1 MKYDL
6 IARAAQLLRRG
17 GRHRRWRRAVS
28 GLAAVVVFVTSYML
42 ILPALTLEQD
52 TICGLE
58 EHTHADACYEQRLV
72 CTLEESE
79 PVYEDQQV
87 LTCTLPEGE
96 GHAHTDGCYGLTC
109 ALEESAG
116 HTHTEACY
124 TAVSELTCT
133 LAESEGHAHGEGCY
147 GEDGSLICTL
157 EESEGHTHA
166 DGCYTTVSQL
176 TCTQAES
183 AGHTHADGCYGL
195 ICGQEECEAHTHTDA
210 CYTTEQVQVP
220 GHVHTEECY
229 EQVLICDLPEH
240 THTGECFTQVEL
252 PEEEVPMDGFLC
264 GLEEHT
270 HIDECYD
277 PETGEPVCGLEEHT
291 HGESCLPE
299 EECEYICGITAHV
312 HTDECYDPES
322 GELICTLTEH
332 THGESCLPV
341 EGTGAAVFLGEGRFQ
356 YEDDRM
362 SLTVHLVGG
371 EELENL
377 ALQVV
382 PLDED
387 SEAYQTLAGH
397 AGSQGGTEL
406 YDLLAFEY
414 AFTQDGVPLDVSA
427 YEITSEV
434 TLKST
439 VMAAPAAQAMQDA
452 EEAVDESEVGVYLSV
467 FQYDQETVGEPIEE
481 EPIEEEPAEEQP
493 AGEEPSQEPL
503 EEAGTE
509 EEPAVQPMMR
519 MARMSLA
526 SVDTGAEAGADTGD
540 GTEAGTDTGDGTDT
554 EAVSDGV
561 TQLAAQ
567 FHQADQAAGAKTL
580 TFTMKGGTQVA
591 LTTSVEANPE
601 FTVQYWA
608 NLREVNPEANGT
620 TTLTVIDTS
629 GGNLP
634 VNGATNIK
642 TTSLKLNES
651 GRVIETPKL
660 QKVYK
665 EKTYEFLKYPA
676 VLYVDRLKDNEGYTL
691 KAIWVLNGGD
701 PNSAEEAGWTIYG
714 EDKLESVT
722 FTNNPDNEDDNAI
735 LIKEDTVIRLVYD
748 QVDEEYTNS
757 ASFFDY
763 EIATTKGTDK
773 DWDTPHHGINDEV
786 RYTDGEDA
794 RYAFGNANAG
804 VKYGWDLWKGNNL
817 NAYNEKNRLNGYA
830 GCTFGLVTGIA
841 DDGDIQFADGISAP
855 EDLFTETP
863 RPGKRVGKAT
873 LTFKQVGDTYTLS
886 SVSGEMTGDGVGDK
900 ISASNLDVFN
910 NPAEKYGHIW
920 TNNFWPL
927 DDTYINMPNFGDR
940 DNGDPVFYGYSPT
953 KELKNNQQFPETDDF
968 KDHNQYFGMR
978 FQVGFQV
985 TEDYVGPLDYYF
997 FGDDD
1002 MWVFLTDEDGEQTL
1016 VCDIG
1021 GVHSSV
1027 GQYVDLWDYI
1037 DKDDPNRQTETYTL
1051 TFFYTERGASG
1062 STCYMRFTLPSV
1074 FNFPVTQDSGSLKI
1088 SKRVE
1093 SSLEDIDTQEFTF
1106 KLELKDGSNNIY
1118 PAYIRYDEHDQIIE
1132 SRTIGQDGQFILRDG
1147 EHIEIQ
1153 YLPVG
1158 TTFTIEEVDCPG
1170 YSTSYSVNGGEWV
1183 AGDTYRGTIE
1193 KRETVTVDYLNT
1205 TGPRLPSTGG
1215 MGVVPYF
1222 TLGSLMTI
1230 GGGLLLIRRRW
1241 RGSHAAR

>member
-58 EHTHADACYEQRLV
+58 EHTHTDACYEQRLV

-79 PVYEDQQV
+79 PVYEDRQV

-96 GHAHTDGCYGLTC
+96 GHTHTDGCCGLTC
-109 ALEESAG
+109 ALEESEG

-133 LAESEGHAHGEGCY
+133 LAESEGHAHSDSCY

-176 TCTQAES
+176 TCTQEES
-183 AGHTHADGCYGL
+183 EGHTHDDGCYGL

-210 CYTTEQVQVP
+210 CYTTQQVQVS
-220 GHVHTEECY
+220 GHVHTEACY
-229 EQVLICDLPEH
+229 EQALICDLPEH

-252 PEEEVPMDGFLC
+252 PEVEVPMDGFLC

-277 PETGEPVCGLEEHT
+277 PESGELICTLTEHT

-312 HTDECYDPES
+312 HTDPCYDPES

-414 AFTQDGVPLDVSA
+414 AFTQDGAPLDVSA

-481 EPIEEEPAEEQP
+481 EPIEEEPVEEQP
-493 AGEEPSQEPL
+493 AGEEPSREPL
-503 EEAGTE
+503 EEAGAE

-526 SVDTGAEAGADTGD
+526 SVDTGAGAEAGAEAGADTGD
-540 GTEAGTDTGDGTDT
+540 GTEAGTDTG
-554 EAVSDGV
+554 AVSDGV

-591 LTTSVEANPE
+591 LATAFNANPE

-608 NLREVNPEANGT
+608 NVAMVNPNGDGYK
-620 TTLTVIDTS
+620 LDVIDTRGNGDGK
-629 GGNLP
+629 GGNIP
-634 VNGATNIK
+634 ENGN
-642 TTSLKLNES
+642 TSPPLTHLALDDNGKI
-651 GRVIETPKL
+651 IEKDEL
-660 QKVYK
+660 MEVYSSK
-665 EKTYEFLKYPA
+665 KFTFLKYPG
-676 VLYVDRLKDNEGYTL
+676 LTYVNRLKDNKGYTL
-691 KAIWVLNGGD
+691 KELWVLKAGKNPDSTNRDDWKTYD
-701 PNSAEEAGWTIYG
+701 PN
-714 EDKLESVT
+714 SVT
-722 FTNNPDNEDDNAI
+722 FTNNPDSEDGNAI
-735 LIKEDTVIRLVYD
+735 LITNNTVIRLVFG
-748 QVDEEYTNS
+748 QNPGTYTNDVNL
-757 ASFFDY
+757 FDY
-763 EIATTKGTDK
+763 DIAETMGTDSN
-773 DWDTPHHGINDEV
+773 WDTPHYGINNEGQ
-786 RYTDGEDA
+786 YTVVGDA

-817 NAYNEKNRLNGYA
+817 NAYNYNGYA

-841 DDGDIQFADGISAP
+841 DDGDVEFADGISAP
-855 EDLFTETP
+855 NYLFTTDERT
-863 RPGKRVGKAT
+863 GKRVGTAN
-873 LTFKQVGDTYTLS
+873 LTFNRVGDTYTLT
-886 SVSGEMTGDGVGDK
+886 SVSGNMDGTP
-900 ISASNLDVFN
+900 ISVDNLDKFKFITYAFGTKI
-910 NPAEKYGHIW
+910 PIYS
-920 TNNFWPL
+920 NNFWPM
-927 DDTYINMPNFGDR
+927 DNTQIKIPNFGG
-940 DNGDPVFYGYSPT
+940 DNRPEFWGFIMDKGVKVEGTGSLPASDD
-953 KELKNNQQFPETDDF
+953 KE
-968 KDHNQYFGMR
+968 DHNSYFGMKYAVS
-978 FQVGFQV
+978 FNL
-985 TEDYVGPLDYYF
+985 TADYVGPLDYYF

-1002 MWVFLTDEDGEQTL
+1002 MWVFLTGEDGEDTL

-1027 GQYVDLWDYI
+1027 GQYVNLWDYI

-1074 FNFPVTQDSGSLKI
+1074 TSATVDQESGDLMV
-1088 SKRVE
+1088 SKEVDGVE
-1093 SSLEDIDTQEFTF
+1093 GEVYSQEFEF
-1106 KLELKDGSNNIY
+1106 RLELSGPGAENLY
-1118 PAYIRYDEHDQIIE
+1118 PTFIRYDESGMVVGE
-1132 SRTIGQDGQFILRDG
+1132 GTIGEGGTFTLQDGQYIV
-1147 EHIEIQ
+1147 ISN
-1153 YLPVG
+1153 LPVG
-1158 TTFTIEEVDCPG
+1158 IDYTVTEKSYDGFTTTVNGKPSLVAAGKIDKDGETFT
-1170 YSTSYSVNGGEWV
+1170 V
-1183 AGDTYRGTIE
+1183 AYI
-1193 KRETVTVDYLNT
+1193 NS

-1241 RGSHAAR
+1241 KGSHAAR